1 MDPDPPQVGIV
12 RGSAKLD
19 MRKEE
24 IMQTHKKG
32 LLVILG
38 LIVATSAAL
47 AYMNQ
52 KTPPPGPLKPIGDG
66 LLTIGAHAAQ
76 DKVHI
81 GSDGKLAVALT
92 LAAADRSVGADGPVQ
107 PLDLVVVLD
116 RSGSMKGRKIDDAR
130 QAVKGLLARLTADDR
145 LAFVVYANQVQMIA
159 PLAAMEDARRRR
171 VAAMV
176 DAIYAGGG
184 TNLGGGLRLGLD
196 TLLKEPVAG
205 RQRKV
210 ILISDGLANQGIT
223 DPMALAG
230 MAAAAAQNQIGVST
244 VGVGYDFNEVTMT
257 AIADQGAGRYYF
269 LENPQAFA
277 QVFEQEFQAG
287 RQVAASGVE
296 IRVPQENGVRL
307 VHAAGYPI
315 TREGRQ
321 AVIHP
326 GDLMAGRQRSLYLTF
341 QVPTDRARVFELG
354 AFQVRYRDGA
364 ETHILESGSPLT
376 VACVADPREVMASI
390 DKDVWSGQI
399 MQEEYS
405 QLKERVAD
413 AIRSGRKDQALTR
426 IQEYEARNRRINQ
439 SVGSAAVA
447 RNLEHDVEGLRQSV
461 EETFAGAPA
470 AVAAKQ
476 KQAAKTLQYEGY
488 QKRRDKK

>member
-1 MDPDPPQVGIV
+1 
-12 RGSAKLD
+12 
-19 MRKEE
+19 
-24 IMQTHKKG
+24 MQTHKKG
-32 LLVILG
+32 LLAVLA
-38 LIVATSAAL
+38 LIVVTSAAL

-52 KTPPPGPLKPIGDG
+52 QRPLPDPLQSSSDG
-66 LLTIGAHAAQ
+66 LLTVGTRAAQ
-76 DKVHI
+76 NKVHL
-81 GSDGKLAVALT
+81 GSDGKVSVALT
-92 LAAADRSVGADGPVQ
+92 LAAADRSNGDDGPVQ
-107 PLDLVVVLD
+107 PVDLVVVLD

-130 QAVKGLLARLTADDR
+130 QAVKGLLERLTADDR
-145 LAFVVYANQVQMIA
+145 LALAVYANQVQMIA
-159 PLAAMEDARRRR
+159 PLAAMADARRRQ

-196 TLLKEPVAG
+196 TLLREPVAG

-230 MAAAAAQNQIGVST
+230 MAGAAVQNRIGVST

-277 QVFEQEFQAG
+277 QVFQQEFRAS
-287 RQVAASGVE
+287 RNVAVSGVE
-296 IRVPQENGVRL
+296 IRVPLAKGVRL
-307 VHAAGYPI
+307 VHAGGYPI
-315 TREGRQ
+315 THEGRQ

-326 GDLMAGRQRSLYLTF
+326 GDLMACQQRNFYLTF
-341 QVPTDRARVFELG
+341 EVPTDKAQVFELG
-354 AFQVRYRDGA
+354 AFQVRYRHDEAVRTLQSGA
-364 ETHILESGSPLT
+364 PLT

-390 DKDVWSGQI
+390 DKNVWSGQI
-399 MQEEYS
+399 VQEEYS
-405 QLKERVAD
+405 QLKESVAD
-413 AIRSGRKDQALTR
+413 AIRSGRKDQALNR

-439 SVGSAAVA
+439 AVGSAAVA
-447 RNLEHDVEGLRQSV
+447 QNLEHGMAGLRQSV
-461 EETFAGAPA
+461 EETFAGPPA

-476 KQAAKTLQYEGY
+476 KQAAKSLQYESY
-488 QKRRDKK
+488 QNRRDKK